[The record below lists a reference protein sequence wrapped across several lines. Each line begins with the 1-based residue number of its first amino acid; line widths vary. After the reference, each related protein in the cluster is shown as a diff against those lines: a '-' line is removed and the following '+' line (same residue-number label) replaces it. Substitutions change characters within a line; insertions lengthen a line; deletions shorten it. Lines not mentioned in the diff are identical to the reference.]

1 MGIYRMM
8 FWLRIFDLLI
18 IKKRPP
24 FWWLF
29 FLNIYTMRYLKMFE
43 EFSEIEQVI
52 MAMFEDTDI
61 IPERINIPSN
71 ELMYVYD
78 YRTVVETKIDKVRFG
93 SLLKDLGWSLH
104 VDYFSAGR
112 EIHEYFL
119 IYNNSVMDRIL
130 ADDTLDGAVYVI
142 QTEIGI
148 DDGGNAGIFFSD
160 EDDDRWESYDNDE
173 KLDILL
179 EYIVY
184 EINCVRE
191 NL

>member
-1 MGIYRMM
+1 
-8 FWLRIFDLLI
+8 
-18 IKKRPP
+18 
-24 FWWLF
+24 
-29 FLNIYTMRYLKMFE
+29 MRYLKLFE

-104 VDYFSAGR
+104 VDYFSVGR

-130 ADDTLDGAVYVI
+130 VDDTLDGAVYVI